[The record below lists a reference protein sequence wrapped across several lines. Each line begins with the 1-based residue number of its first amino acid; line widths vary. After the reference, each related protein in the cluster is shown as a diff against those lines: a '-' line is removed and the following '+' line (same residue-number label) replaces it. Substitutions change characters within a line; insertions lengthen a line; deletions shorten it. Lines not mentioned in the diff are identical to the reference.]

1 MYYYEQFGCGDVAE
15 SFDWDKK
22 QVSKNHLMPCND
34 LLTVFI

>member
-22 QVSKNHLMPCND
+22 QVSKIFSVSIEDSSTHP
-34 LLTVFI
+34 

>member
-22 QVSKNHLMPCND
+22 QVSKFSRSPADTGFGPVH
-34 LLTVFI
+34 